1 MGAGTAIYGVGPDG
15 SVSRC
20 RAKDPAH
27 CRYHKN
33 EDGTTAKHMQLTES
47 QANAMNEAAARAN
60 ALPETNSLQRARKS
74 EAQSFVRTMTF
85 GLDDTDG
92 EAVYERAMSALKVMG
107 GLGDDA
113 RAPVENV
120 DDLLPKSR
128 SVSVSGA
135 GNDPENRAAATK
147 AVYNDEIRDLRESS
161 RDLVGRKLVGGEE
174 SMIAYRLKEYA
185 ERDMDRKSSAN
196 GQSSDPSPAEE
207 RALQLLT
214 LNPAASSEVMNDLAG
229 DEKVMKF
236 GAKFIEASPYAD
248 EAAKEKAFRTNPA
261 NALESR
267 MINPEYV
274 DSALSDATAD
284 PANNMDV
291 LNAAMSHP
299 QASPDKAYESYRRL
313 SESKDV
319 TPEQLKHLDWQ
330 ISLNPNREFRRR
342 IAELDENGDMQVTKD
357 WRTRTE

>member
-1 MGAGTAIYGVGPDG
+1 MGAGTAIYGVRADG

-27 CRYHKN
+27 CRYHRN
-33 EDGTTAKHMQLTES
+33 DDGTTAKHMQLTES
-47 QANAMNEAAARAN
+47 QANAMNEAAARAKV
-60 ALPETNSLQRARKS
+60 LPETNRLQRARKQY
-74 EAQSFVRTMTF
+74 AQSYVRTMTF
-85 GLDDTDG
+85 GLDATDG
-92 EAVYERAMSALKVMG
+92 EAVYERAMSALNAMG

-120 DDLLPKSR
+120 NDLLPKTR
-128 SVSVSGA
+128 NVSGSDA
-135 GNDPENRAAATK
+135 ERRAAATK
-147 AVYNDEIRDLRESS
+147 AVYNDEISDLRESN

-174 SMIAYRLKEYA
+174 RMVADRLKEYA
-185 ERDMDRKSSAN
+185 ARDMARKSSAH

-214 LNPAASSEVMNDLAG
+214 LNPAASSEVMNELAG

-248 EAAKEKAFRTNPA
+248 DAAKEKAFRTNPA

-274 DSALSDATAD
+274 NSALEDATAD

-291 LNAAMSHP
+291 LSAAMNHP

-313 SESKDV
+313 SVSKDV
-319 TPEQLKHLDWQ
+319 TPDQLKHLDWQ
-330 ISLNPNREFRRR
+330 IALNPNRAFRRR
-342 IAELDENGDMQVTKD
+342 IAELDENGDMQATKD
-357 WRTRTE
+357 WRRGRTA

>member
-27 CRYHKN
+27 CRYHRN
-33 EDGTTAKHMQLTES
+33 DDGTTAKHMQLTES
-47 QANAMNEAAARAN
+47 QANAMNEAAARAK
-60 ALPETNSLQRARKS
+60 ALPETNSLQRARKTFAKS
-74 EAQSFVRTMTF
+74 YVRTMTF

-92 EAVYERAMSALKVMG
+92 EAVYERAMSALKAMNRFD
-107 GLGDDA
+107 GDDA
-113 RAPVENV
+113 REPVKNV
-120 DDLLPKSR
+120 DDLLPRTR
-128 SVSVSGA
+128 SISGSGA
-135 GNDPENRAAATK
+135 NDPASRVAATK
-147 AVYNDEIRDLRESS
+147 AVYNDEISDLREMSM
-161 RDLVGRKLVGGEE
+161 DLVGFKLVGGEE
-174 SMIAYRLKEYA
+174 DMIAARLKEYA
-185 ERDMDRKSSAN
+185 ARDMDRKSSAN

-214 LNPAASSEVMNDLAG
+214 LNPAASSEVMNELAG

-267 MINPEYV
+267 LINPEYV
-274 DSALSDATAD
+274 DSALMDATAD

-330 ISLNPNREFRRR
+330 ISLNPSREFRRR
-342 IAELDENGDMQVTKD
+342 IAELDENGDMQATKD
-357 WRTRTE
+357 WRARTA